1 MIDRYARSKMK
12 QVWSEENKYEK
23 WLEVQLAA
31 CEAWTAEGVVPE
43 EDMKLL
49 RGATFNMERLNEIL
63 GDTRHEM
70 TAFLSSITE
79 FIGPEGRWL
88 HLGMTTSDVWD
99 TATSLQLLEAA
110 DLLIVEIDGLLDA
123 LRDRALEHQNTLMMG
138 RTHGVHAEPVT
149 FGLKLAL
156 WWDEMRRNRER
167 LLQARA
173 TMAFGKISGPV
184 GTHATVP
191 PSIESAVC
199 ERLGLS
205 PAPISNQV
213 LQRDRH
219 AQFVTTLAL
228 IAASLEKFATEVRSL
243 QRTEIREVAEWFPKG
258 QPGSSSMPHK
268 RNPELS
274 ERVCGIARLIRGH
287 AVTALEN
294 VALWGERDISHS
306 SAERIILPDS
316 SMALD
321 YILDLFTGVIR
332 KMHVYPDRMRK
343 NVDSTRGVLFSQRV
357 LLALIEKGMAR
368 ESAYGVVHS
377 RAMESWDQDLDFR
390 EMISTEPEVSERL
403 TGSEL
408 ESLFDYSYYL
418 RHVGEIF
425 DRVGLT
431 KEA

>member
-1 MIDRYARSKMK
+1 
-12 QVWSEENKYEK
+12 
-23 WLEVQLAA
+23 
-31 CEAWTAEGVVPE
+31 
-43 EDMKLL
+43 
-49 RGATFNMERLNEIL
+49 
-63 GDTRHEM
+63 
-70 TAFLSSITE
+70 
-79 FIGPEGRWL
+79 
-88 HLGMTTSDVWD
+88 
-99 TATSLQLLEAA
+99 
-110 DLLIVEIDGLLDA
+110 
-123 LRDRALEHQNTLMMG
+123 
-138 RTHGVHAEPVT
+138 
-149 FGLKLAL
+149 
-156 WWDEMRRNRER
+156 
-167 LLQARA
+167 
-173 TMAFGKISGPV
+173 
-184 GTHATVP
+184 
-191 PSIESAVC
+191 
-199 ERLGLS
+199 
-205 PAPISNQV
+205 
-213 LQRDRH
+213 
-219 AQFVTTLAL
+219 
-228 IAASLEKFATEVRSL
+228 
-243 QRTEIREVAEWFPKG
+243 
-258 QPGSSSMPHK
+258 MPHK

-274 ERVCGIARLIRGH
+274 ERVCGIARLIRGY

-321 YILDLFTGVIR
+321 YILDLFTGVVR